1 MSTLGVDADTSR
13 TRPPGLRRRFWRL
26 MLFFGRGLISLWLF
40 DYFLPRVLGLTWL
53 RAGARGRHR
62 KLAMEFRELAIE
74 LGGVMI
80 KLGQF
85 LSTRVD
91 VMPPEVTEPL
101 SGLQDKVAPVA
112 WPGIEQQLIRE
123 FEAPP
128 TEVFAWIDETAL
140 AAASLGQVHLAK
152 LESGEKVAV
161 KIQRPGIEA
170 IIETDLTA
178 LRVVISWLNR
188 IGFIQ
193 RRADLP
199 ALYEEFAASLREE
212 LDYIQEAENADR
224 FADNFAEDPGVEM
237 PRPMWELTTGRV
249 LVLERIHGIKINTY
263 SALEDAGVSRQE
275 VAHRLF
281 RLYLRQI
288 FVDGFFHADPHPGN
302 LFVRPDPTGPPVQ
315 RGVRFVLIFVDFGM
329 VGTIPTDV
337 RDRLRDVLI
346 AVIQRDFRRI
356 VRLAKELNFLLP
368 EADETAVARALE
380 TLFERY
386 YGMPLGE
393 LSKID
398 IAEVEG
404 LISEFKDLLYQFPF
418 QVPQNFILL
427 GRCLGILNGQATGLD
442 PDFNP
447 VEEIE
452 PFARRLLGEQAGPE
466 LETLL
471 QNTLEWLSIV
481 AALPREVNTT
491 MRFLRDTPVSVIV
504 NEEDKLTQGIDNI
517 EGAINRFTDTI
528 LLIWTSTGG
537 YLLHQEEP
545 LLAWSLW
552 AISLVLVVRL
562 WWRR

>member
-1 MSTLGVDADTSR
+1 
-13 TRPPGLRRRFWRL
+13 
-26 MLFFGRGLISLWLF
+26 MLFASRGLISLWVF
-40 DYFLPRVLGLTWL
+40 DYFFPRVLGLTWL
-53 RAGARGRHR
+53 RAGARARHR

-91 VMPPEVTEPL
+91 VMPPEVIEPL
-101 SGLQDKVAPVA
+101 SGLQDEVAPVA
-112 WPGIEQQLIRE
+112 WQGIEQQLIRE
-123 FEAPP
+123 FQAPP
-128 TEVFAWIDETAL
+128 GDVFAWIDETAL

-152 LESGEKVAV
+152 LDSGEEVAV
-161 KIQRPGIEA
+161 KIQRPGIDV

-178 LRVVISWLNR
+178 LRFVISWLKR

-199 ALYEEFAASLREE
+199 ALYEEFASNLREE

-224 FADNFAEDPGVEM
+224 FADTFEADPGVEI

-249 LVLERIHGIKINTY
+249 LVLERIHGIKINKY
-263 SALEDAGVSRQE
+263 SSLEDAGVSRKE

-288 FVDGFFHADPHPGN
+288 FVDGFFHADPHPGT
-302 LFVRPDPTGPPVQ
+302 LFIRPDPAGPPAQ
-315 RGVRFVLIFVDFGM
+315 RGVRFVLVFVDFGM
-329 VGTIPTDV
+329 VGTIPPDV
-337 RDRLRDVLI
+337 RDRLRDVLV

-386 YGMPLGE
+386 YGMSLGE

-398 IAEVEG
+398 ISEIEG
-404 LISEFKDLLYQFPF
+404 LISEFQDLLYQFPF

-452 PFARRLLGEQAGPE
+452 PFARQLLGEQAGPE
-466 LETLL
+466 LERLL
-471 QNTLEWLSIV
+471 QDALEWLSVV
-481 AALPREVNTT
+481 ATLPREVNTT
-491 MRFLRDTPVSVIV
+491 MRFLRDTPVPVTVDEDDMLTRGIV
-504 NEEDKLTQGIDNI
+504 NL
-517 EGAINRFTDTI
+517 EGAVNRLTDTV
-528 LLIWTSTGG
+528 LLISTSAGG
-537 YLLHQEEP
+537 YFVHQQDP
-545 LLAWSLW
+545 LIAWSLW
-552 AISLVLVVRL
+552 AISGILIVRL